1 MSPVR
6 NGGGVLALYTY
17 PITIEKERKL
27 YYASS
32 EDFPGVCGLGKTIE
46 GAKESILKAM
56 RLSIEQPRKA
66 RKPVPAPR
74 TIYAET
80 VTIAVDSMPR
90 ARELFAFSRAKATVG
105 CDRPARTSS
114 PSTPSE
120 GRS

>member
-1 MSPVR
+1 
-6 NGGGVLALYTY
+6 LTLYTC
-17 PITIEKERKL
+17 PITIEKERQL

-32 EDFPGVCGLGKTIE
+32 EDFPGVYGLGKTIE
-46 GAKESILKAM
+46 GAKESILKAL
-56 RLSIEQPRKA
+56 RLSIEQSRKA

-90 ARELFAFSRAKATVG
+90 ARELLRFLEAKATVG

-114 PSTPSE
+114 PAPRAKDARESNPP
-120 GRS
+120 RR